1 MTKDRIERIW
11 TELNEVDLLFHKL
24 YVGSVEY
31 TVNTRESILKS
42 LDTVKG
48 ILAEEDKPKPIY
60 EDVKCPECEGPMIS
74 RTGKYGVFWGCK
86 RYPTCNGTRDSM
98 GRSKAERAAEKTSFS
113 DMSEQDN
120 SNDMYRFRR

>member
-1 MTKDRIERIW
+1 MVALCRFASGQHTFNDMARFKEIVEADRVLNQPKAVIE
-11 TELNEVDLLFHKL
+11 EL
-24 YVGSVEY
+24 
-31 TVNTRESILKS
+31 
-42 LDTVKG
+42 
-48 ILAEEDKPKPIY
+48 
-60 EDVKCPECEGPMIS
+60 KCPECEGPMIS

-98 GRSKAERAAEKTSFS
+98 GRSRAERAAEKTSFS